1 MLYNNNIFRGV
12 GNTELFPLHN
22 KYIPP
27 EIVSSGISALGSLVG
42 GLFGSSSS
50 KSAAKAQLQAVRET
64 NKANLDLAKYQ
75 NEWNV
80 AQWNRQNAYNT
91 PAAQRQRYEEAGIN
105 PYFALG
111 NIQPGNAE
119 GLMSANM
126 ANQQPVVS
134 DLQGQSGQILG
145 SSISDAAQSGVN
157 AYFGSKI
164 QQEQAKALQIENTFN
179 LQSLRDRVNSLHY
192 DSESKR
198 MANYVYNHSMESL
211 INIQKNEERM
221 SYSREAIMNLQRVGT
236 EYDLAAKIFT
246 NNNILPAQASLAKMS
261 LNQMVAQIAL
271 TKQQEKLTQKEVD
284 YYADKMAIQWLQAN
298 SQWLTAKTGMFNA
311 LTNRLDVNNQIW
323 NRNQTTYREN
333 FTFNRTKHQLVK
345 QIKLGVDMLDVNTQ
359 RNKFEWRKDQDP
371 VYKGLRGFGEFG
383 RNTVGSWSPFVNSLG
398 R

>member
-1 MLYNNNIFRGV
+1 MLYNNIIFRDV
-12 GNTELFPLHN
+12 GNTELFPHHN
-22 KYIPP
+22 KNLPP
-27 EIVSSGISALGSLVG
+27 EIASAGISALGNLVG
-42 GLFGSSSS
+42 GLFGSSSA
-50 KSAAKAQLQAVRET
+50 KYAAKAQLQAVRET

-91 PAAQRQRYEEAGIN
+91 PAMQRQRYEEAGIN

-145 SSISDAAQSGVN
+145 NSISDAAQSGVN

-192 DSESKR
+192 DSEAKR
-198 MANYVYNHSMESL
+198 MANYVYSHSMESL

-221 SYSREAIMNLQRVGT
+221 SYTREAIMRLQEVGT
-236 EYDLAAKIFT
+236 DYDLAAKIFT

-261 LNQMVAQIAL
+261 LNQMIAQIAL
-271 TKQQEKLTQKEVD
+271 TKQQEKLTKKEVD
-284 YYADKMAIQWLQAN
+284 YYADKIAIQWLQAN

-311 LTNRLDVNNQIW
+311 QTNRLDVNNQIW
-323 NRNQTTYREN
+323 NRNQSTYREN
-333 FTFNRTKHQLVK
+333 FTFNRTKNQLVK
-345 QIKLGVDMLDVNTQ
+345 QIKLGVDMLGRENRFGGQ
-359 RNKFEWRKDQDP
+359 REQMWLDSGHFNRFWWTSGEVLNHVSPFKF
-371 VYKGLRGFGEFG
+371 GFGK
-383 RNTVGSWSPFVNSLG
+383 
-398 R
+398 

>member
-1 MLYNNNIFRGV
+1 MLYNRFIFRDV
-12 GNTELFPLHN
+12 GNTELFPHH
-22 KYIPP
+22 KKGIDP
-27 EIVSSGISALGSLVG
+27 IVGAAAISAGAHLIG

-50 KSAAKAQLQAVRET
+50 KSAAKSQLQAVRET

-91 PAAQRQRYEEAGIN
+91 PAMQRQRYEEAGIN
-105 PYFALG
+105 PYFAMG
-111 NIQPGNAE
+111 NIQSGNSE

-126 ANQQPVVS
+126 ANQQPEIS

-145 SSISDAAQSGVN
+145 SSIANAAQSGVN
-157 AYFGSKI
+157 AYFSSQI

-221 SYSREAIMNLQRVGT
+221 SYTREATMRLQQVGT
-236 EYDLAAKIFT
+236 EYDLVSKKFT
-246 NNNILPAQASLAKMS
+246 NDNILPAQASLAKMS
-261 LNQMVAQIAL
+261 LNQMIAQIAL
-271 TKQQEKLTQKEVD
+271 TNQQEKLTKKEVD

-311 LTNRLDVNNQIW
+311 QTNRLDVNNQIW
-323 NRNQTTYREN
+323 NRNQSTYREN
-333 FTFNRTKHQLVK
+333 YIFNRTKNQLVK
-345 QIKLGVDMLDVNTQ
+345 QIHLGVDMLDVNFK
-359 RNKFEWRKDQDP
+359 RNKFEWQKDQNP

-383 RNTVGSWSPFVNSLG
+383 RNTVGAWSPFVG
-398 R
+398 TIGK

>member
-1 MLYNNNIFRGV
+1 MFNRLIFRDV
-12 GNTELFPLHN
+12 GNTELFPHHN
-22 KYIPP
+22 KYIIGG
-27 EIVSSGISALGSLVG
+27 IVSGVGNLVG
-42 GLFGSSSS
+42 GIFGSSSTRA
-50 KSAAKAQLQAVRET
+50 AAKAQLQAVRET

-91 PAAQRQRYEEAGIN
+91 PAMQRQRYEEAGIN
-105 PYFALG
+105 PYFAMG
-111 NIQPGNAE
+111 NIQSGNAE

-145 SSISDAAQSGVN
+145 ESIANAAQNGEQT
-157 AYFGSKI
+157 YFASKI
-164 QQEQAKALQIENTFN
+164 QSEQAKALQIENTFN
-179 LQSLRDRVNSLHY
+179 LQSLRDKVNSLHY
-192 DSESKR
+192 DAESKR
-198 MANYVYNHSMESL
+198 MANYVYNNSMESL

-221 SYSREAIMNLQRVGT
+221 SYSREAITRLQQIGT
-236 EYDLAAKIFT
+236 EYDLVTKKFT
-246 NNNILPAQASLAKMS
+246 NDNILPAQASLAKMS

-271 TKQQEKLTQKEVD
+271 TKQQEKLTKKQVD
-284 YYADKMAIQWLQAN
+284 NYANQMAIQWLQAN
-298 SQWLTAKTGMFNA
+298 SQWLTAKSGMFNA
-311 LTNRLDVNNQIW
+311 QTNRLGVLNENW
-323 NRNQTTYREN
+323 NRNQSTYREN
-333 FTFNRTKHQLVK
+333 YTFNRTKNQLVK

>member
-1 MLYNNNIFRGV
+1 MLYNHIIFHDV
-12 GNTELFPLHN
+12 GNSELFPHH
-22 KYIPP
+22 KKGIDPA
-27 EIVSSGISALGSLVG
+27 IISSGISSLGSLVG

-50 KSAAKAQLQAVRET
+50 KYAAKAQLQAVRES

-91 PAAQRQRYEEAGIN
+91 PAMQRQRYEEAGIN

-111 NIQPGNAE
+111 NIQSGNAE

-145 SSISDAAQSGVN
+145 NSISDAAQSGVN

-164 QQEQAKALQIENTFN
+164 QQEQAKSLQIENTFN
-179 LQSLRDRVNSLHY
+179 LQSLLDRVNSLHY
-192 DSESKR
+192 DAESKR
-198 MANYVYNHSMESL
+198 MANYVYSHSMESL

-221 SYSREAIMNLQRVGT
+221 SYTREAMTRLQEVGT
-236 EYDLAAKIFT
+236 DYDLSAKIFT

-261 LNQMVAQIAL
+261 LNQMIAQIAL
-271 TKQQEKLTQKEVD
+271 TEQQEKLTKKEVD
-284 YYADKMAIQWLQAN
+284 YYADKMAIQWLMAN

-311 LTNRLDVNNQIW
+311 QTNRLGVLNENW
-323 NRNQTTYREN
+323 NRNQSTYREN
-333 FTFNRTKHQLVK
+333 YVFNRTKNQLVK
-345 QIKLGVDMLDVNTQ
+345 QIKLGVDMLGRENTFGTE
-359 RNKFEWRKDQDP
+359 RENMWLHSGKFNRAMWVSGEFFNHMSPFKF
-371 VYKGLRGFGEFG
+371 GFGK
-383 RNTVGSWSPFVNSLG
+383 
-398 R
+398 

>member
-1 MLYNNNIFRGV
+1 MLYNNIIFRDV
-12 GNTELFPLHN
+12 GNTELFPHHK
-22 KYIPP
+22 KYIDPAVGAAA
-27 EIVSSGISALGSLVG
+27 ITAGAHLIG
-42 GLFGSSSS
+42 GLFSSSSS
-50 KSAAKAQLQAVRET
+50 KYAAKAQLQAVRET

-75 NEWNV
+75 NDWNV

-91 PAAQRQRYEEAGIN
+91 PAMQRQRYEEAGIN

-111 NIQPGNAE
+111 NIQSGNAE

-211 INIQKNEERM
+211 INIQKNEARM
-221 SYSREAIMNLQRVGT
+221 SYTREATMRLQQVGT
-236 EYDLAAKIFT
+236 EYDLVAKKFT
-246 NNNILPAQASLAKMS
+246 NDNILPAQASLAKMS
-261 LNQMVAQIAL
+261 LNQMIAQIAL
-271 TKQQEKLTQKEVD
+271 TEQQEKLTKKEVD

-298 SQWLTAKTGMFNA
+298 SQWLNSKSSWFNA
-311 LTNRLDVNNQIW
+311 ETNRMDVNNQIW
-323 NRNQTTYREN
+323 NRNQSTYREN

-345 QIKLGVDMLDVNTQ
+345 QIKLGVDMLGRENRFGGMREHMWLDSGHFNRFWWTAGEVGSHLSPF
-359 RNKFEWRKDQDP
+359 KF
-371 VYKGLRGFGEFG
+371 GFGK
-383 RNTVGSWSPFVNSLG
+383 
-398 R
+398 

>member
-1 MLYNNNIFRGV
+1 MFLLMLYNRIIFRDV
-12 GNTELFPLHN
+12 GNTELFPHHK
-22 KYIPP
+22 KYIAP
-27 EIVSSGISALGSLVG
+27 VVGAAAISAGAHLIG

-50 KSAAKAQLQAVRET
+50 KSAAQSQLQAVRET

-75 NEWNV
+75 NDWNV

-91 PAAQRQRYEEAGIN
+91 PAMQRQRYEEAGIN

-111 NIQPGNAE
+111 NIQSGNSE

-145 SSISDAAQSGVN
+145 SSIANAAQSGVN

-164 QQEQAKALQIENTFN
+164 QQEQAKALQIENIFN

-221 SYSREAIMNLQRVGT
+221 SYSREAITRLQQVGT
-236 EYDLAAKIFT
+236 SYDLAAKKFT
-246 NNNILPAQASLAKMS
+246 NEHILPAQADMARMS
-261 LNQMVAQIAL
+261 IAQMTAQIAL
-271 TKQQEKLTQKEVD
+271 TEQQEKLTKKQVD
-284 YYADKMAIQWLQAN
+284 YYADQMAIQWLQAN
-298 SQWLTAKTGMFNA
+298 SQWLNAKSGMFNA
-311 LTNRLDVNNQIW
+311 QTNRLGVLNENW
-323 NRNQTTYREN
+323 NRNQSTYREN
-333 FTFNRTKHQLVK
+333 YVFNRTKRDLVD
-345 QIKLGVDMLDVNTQ
+345 QIKLGVDNLGRENLAG
-359 RNKFEWRKDQDP
+359 WKDYNLQ
-371 VYKGLRGFGEFG
+371 YGSKYGTWMRGLGFGIK
-383 RNTVGSWSPFVNSLG
+383 NLSPLSGFK
-398 R
+398 

>member
-1 MLYNNNIFRGV
+1 MLYNNIIFRDV
-12 GNTELFPLHN
+12 GNTELFPHHN
-22 KYIPP
+22 KYSDVIGG
-27 EIVSSGISALGSLVG
+27 IVSGIGSLFG
-42 GLFGSSSS
+42 GAASAYSTRA
-50 KSAAKAQLQAVRET
+50 AAKAQLQAVRET

-91 PAAQRQRYEEAGIN
+91 PSMQRQRYEEAGIN

-111 NIQPGNAE
+111 NIQAGNAE

-134 DLQGQSGQILG
+134 DLQGRDGQILG
-145 SSISDAAQSGVN
+145 QSIANAAQIGEQT
-157 AYFGSKI
+157 YFGSKI

-221 SYSREAIMNLQRVGT
+221 SYSREATMRLQQVGT
-236 EYDLAAKIFT
+236 EYDLAAKKFT
-246 NNNILPAQASLAKMS
+246 NDNILPAQASLAKMS
-261 LNQMVAQIAL
+261 LNQMIAQIAL
-271 TKQQEKLTQKEVD
+271 TEQQEKLTKKEVD

-311 LTNRLDVNNQIW
+311 ETNRMDVKNQIW
-323 NRNQTTYREN
+323 NRNQSTYREN
-333 FTFNRTKHQLVK
+333 FIFNRTKHQLVK
-345 QIKLGVDMLDVNTQ
+345 QIKLGVDMLGRENRFGGMREHLWLDSGHFNRFWWTTGEVLNHVSPL
-359 RNKFEWRKDQDP
+359 KF
-371 VYKGLRGFGEFG
+371 GFG
-383 RNTVGSWSPFVNSLG
+383 R
-398 R
+398 

>member
-1 MLYNNNIFRGV
+1 MLYSRFIFRDV
-12 GNTELFPLHN
+12 GNTELFPHH
-22 KYIPP
+22 KKGIDP
-27 EIVSSGISALGSLVG
+27 VVGAAAISAGAHLIG

-50 KSAAKAQLQAVRET
+50 KYAAKAQLQAVRET

-91 PAAQRQRYEEAGIN
+91 PAMQRQRYEEAGIN

-111 NIQPGNAE
+111 NIQSGNAE
-119 GLMSANM
+119 SLMSANM

-134 DLQGQSGQILG
+134 ELQGQSGQILG
-145 SSISDAAQSGVN
+145 NSISDAAQSGVN

-192 DSESKR
+192 DSEAKR
-198 MANYVYNHSMESL
+198 MANYVYNNSMESL
-211 INIQKNEERM
+211 INIQTNEARM
-221 SYSREAIMNLQRVGT
+221 SYTREATMRLQQVGT
-236 EYDLAAKIFT
+236 EYDLVTKKFT
-246 NNNILPAQASLAKMS
+246 NDNILPAQASLAKMS
-261 LNQMVAQIAL
+261 LNQMIAQIAL

-311 LTNRLDVNNQIW
+311 QTNRFDVNNQIW
-323 NRNQTTYREN
+323 NRNQSTYREN
-333 FTFNRTKHQLVK
+333 FTFNRTKNQLVK
-345 QIKLGVDMLDVNTQ
+345 QIKLGVDMLNVNTQ

-383 RNTVGSWSPFVNSLG
+383 RNTIGAWSPFVG
-398 R
+398 AFGK

>member
-1 MLYNNNIFRGV
+1 MLYNNIIFRDV
-12 GNTELFPLHN
+12 GNTELFPHHN
-22 KYIPP
+22 KNFLP
-27 EIVSSGISALGSLVG
+27 EIASAGISALGNLVG

-50 KSAAKAQLQAVRET
+50 KYAAKAQLQAVRET

-91 PAAQRQRYEEAGIN
+91 PAMQRQRYEEAGIN

-111 NIQPGNAE
+111 NIQGGNAE

-192 DSESKR
+192 DAESKR
-198 MANYVYNHSMESL
+198 MANYVYNNSMSSL

-221 SYSREAIMNLQRVGT
+221 SYTREATMRLQQVGT
-236 EYDLAAKIFT
+236 EYDLATKKFT
-246 NNNILPAQASLAKMS
+246 NDNILPAQASLAKMS
-261 LNQMVAQIAL
+261 LNQMIAQIAL

-298 SQWLTAKTGMFNA
+298 SQWLNAKSSMFNSQ
-311 LTNRLDVNNQIW
+311 TNRLGVLNENW

-333 FTFNRTKHQLVK
+333 YVFNRTKNQLVK
-345 QIKLGVDMLDVNTQ
+345 QINLGVDMLGRENRFGSMREHMWLDSGHFNRFWWTTGEVLNHVSPL
-359 RNKFEWRKDQDP
+359 KF
-371 VYKGLRGFGEFG
+371 GFGK
-383 RNTVGSWSPFVNSLG
+383 
-398 R
+398 